1 MRYRM
6 LFPRVSRSFA
16 AQRWLDVVLRTLHLV
31 GLAGVGGSFLQPSI
45 DPGGQLFLPLTL
57 GSGCVMVLLSL
68 WSNGI
73 WLVQLRGQA
82 ILLKLLLLLLIP
94 LIPDLGAELFIVV
107 IVISGLIS
115 HAPAKTR
122 YYSLYHRRQIDQL

>member
-1 MRYRM
+1 
-6 LFPRVSRSFA
+6 
-16 AQRWLDVVLRTLHLV
+16 
-31 GLAGVGGSFLQPSI
+31 
-45 DPGGQLFLPLTL
+45 
-57 GSGCVMVLLSL
+57 MVLLSL